1 MKVSTDKRLLTTH
14 SYRLKTLWIKL
25 MKTCRSKPVRVS
37 FIFFTNTNVFIY
49 IYYTQRTHIQYAKS
63 SMWVL
68 KHTKLQKGRSKLAHH
83 SSKSRKKDI
92 YLCSH
97 HWWRFKPKISSS
109 EILFTYKL
117 WSMNVNKPHW
127 FFQKIKHVEMTSE
140 NEAHWSVLELSKFE
154 RCKHC

>member
-1 MKVSTDKRLLTTH
+1 MTVSTDKRLLTTH

-49 IYYTQRTHIQYAKS
+49 IYYTQRAHIQYAKS

-83 SSKSRKKDI
+83 SSKSRKKR
-92 YLCSH
+92 YLFMFS
-97 HWWRFKPKISSS
+97 P
-109 EILFTYKL
+109 LVT
-117 WSMNVNKPHW
+117 
-127 FFQKIKHVEMTSE
+127 FQ
-140 NEAHWSVLELSKFE
+140 A
-154 RCKHC
+154 